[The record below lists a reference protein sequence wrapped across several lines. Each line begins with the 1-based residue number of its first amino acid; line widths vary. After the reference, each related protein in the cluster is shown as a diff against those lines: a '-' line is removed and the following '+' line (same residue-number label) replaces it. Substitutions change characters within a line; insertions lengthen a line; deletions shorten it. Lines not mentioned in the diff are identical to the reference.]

1 MAILSWSVTGS
12 GIAVVT
18 LDVPGEPVNTF
29 SHAHSTELWGCL
41 ETLGADPTVR
51 AVVLRSGKRDNFI
64 AGADINQFVAF
75 ATAADAEAS
84 SRAAHAFIDRV
95 EAFRKPIVVA
105 IHGSCLGLGV
115 ELSLACAYRVASD
128 HPKTQL
134 GLPEIQLGLLPG
146 AGGCFRL
153 PRQIGARAA
162 LDIILAGKSERA
174 PKALKLGLVDEVVPE
189 SILVATAVAA
199 AERLARGERAP
210 GRPRGTL
217 AALLD
222 RNPLGRWLVYRAAR
236 AQVRKK
242 TQGNYPAPRA
252 AIEVIRTGLEWGK
265 SAGLAAEARA
275 FGALAVTPESRAL
288 VGIFFATTALKKD
301 DGVEPGSAQPRD
313 VVHLGVVG
321 SGFMGAG
328 IAGTAITTAKV
339 DVRMKDADL
348 VRVGKGLRAAL
359 DVPEGQFR
367 RRRIDK
373 FEFERLSAL
382 VSGGADYRGFERA
395 DLVVEAVFE
404 DLAVKQAVLAEL
416 EAVLP
421 PEAVFA
427 SNTSTIP
434 IARIAE
440 RARHPQRVLGMHFF
454 SPVDRMPLLEVIPT
468 AETSRDAIATAVR
481 FGRRL
486 GKTVI
491 VVADRPGFW
500 VNRILAP
507 YFVEA
512 GHLVLEGN
520 PIEVIDRAMVKYGF
534 PVGPIALL
542 DEVGIDVAAK
552 GGVVMRAAFGDRLA
566 PAATIDRMVAAGRL
580 GRKAGSGFY
589 LYHEG
594 HKTDPDPRVY
604 DLFGVKPLAGTDP
617 AVVTRRLVYPLLNE
631 AARAFAEGVVRS
643 ARDGDIGAIFG
654 IGFPPFRG
662 GPLRTIDTL
671 GAAAVVSALDELAR
685 TCGDRF
691 APSDPLRE
699 RARTGER
706 YYPAT

>member
-1 MAILSWSVTGS
+1 MPILSWSVTPS
-12 GIAVVT
+12 GIGIVT

-29 SHAHSTELWGCL
+29 SHAHSGELLGCL
-41 ETLGADPTVR
+41 EALGADSGVR
-51 AVVLRSGKRDNFI
+51 AVVLRSGKKDSFI

-75 ATAADAEAS
+75 TSAADAEAS
-84 SRAAHAFIDRV
+84 SRAGHAFIDRV
-95 EAFRKPIVVA
+95 EAFPKPIVVA
-105 IHGSCLGLGV
+105 IHGTCLGLGL

-128 HPKTQL
+128 HLKTQL
-134 GLPEIQLGLLPG
+134 GLPEIQLGILPG
-146 AGGCFRL
+146 AGGCYRL
-153 PRQIGARAA
+153 PRQVGARAA

-174 PKALKLGLVDEVVPE
+174 AKALKLGLVDEVVPE

-199 AERLARGERAP
+199 AERLARGERRRQP
-210 GRPRGTL
+210 SRGIQ

-222 RNPLGRWLVYRAAR
+222 GNPLGRRLVYRAAR
-236 AQVRKK
+236 AQVMKR
-242 TQGNYPAPRA
+242 TQGNYPAPLA
-252 AIEVIRTGLEWGK
+252 AIEVIRTGLESGK
-265 SAGLAAEARA
+265 VAGLAAEARA

-288 VGIFFATTALKKD
+288 VGIFFSTTALKKD
-301 DGVEPGSAQPRD
+301 DGIEPGTAHPHE
-313 VVHLGVVG
+313 VAHLGVVG

-348 VRVGKGLRAAL
+348 ARVAKGLRAAT
-359 DVPEGQFR
+359 DVPQGQLT
-367 RRRIDK
+367 RRRISK
-373 FEFERLSAL
+373 FEFERLAAL
-382 VSGGADYRGFERA
+382 VSGGADYRGFGRC

-404 DLAVKQAVLAEL
+404 DLAVKRAVLAEL
-416 EAVLP
+416 EAVLTP
-421 PEAVFA
+421 DAIFA

-440 RARHPQRVLGMHFF
+440 GARHPERVLGMHFF

-468 AETSRDAIATAVR
+468 AQTDPDAIATAVR

-512 GHLVLEGN
+512 GHLVLEGI
-520 PIEVIDRAMVKYGF
+520 PIDVIDQAMVKYGF
-534 PVGPIALL
+534 PVGPLALL
-542 DEVGIDVAAK
+542 DEVGVDVAAK
-552 GGVVMRAAFGDRLA
+552 GGVVMREAFGDRLA

-589 LYHEG
+589 LYHQG
-594 HKTDPDPRVY
+594 HKTDPDPKVY
-604 DLFGVKPLAGTDP
+604 ELFGVKPLAGADP
-617 AVVTRRLVYPLLNE
+617 AAVTRRLVFPLLNE
-631 AARAFAEGVVRS
+631 AARAFGEGVVRS

-654 IGFPPFRG
+654 IGYPPFRG

-671 GAAAVVSALDELAR
+671 GAAAVVAVLEEQVRLH
-685 TCGDRF
+685 GGRF
-691 APSDPLRE
+691 APCDALLA
-699 RARTGER
+699 RAQTGER